1 MEQSYVRVLLSLEP
15 ITVMLLAGQ
24 LGPCLLYTSIEGI
37 FKVQKINERN
47 YRLWFSGGRDVA
59 KDIVKCSVNKGW
71 ELEEIHFEKSSLDAV
86 FAKLS
91 NKEIRE

>member
-1 MEQSYVRVLLSLEP
+1 M
-15 ITVMLLAGQ
+15 
-24 LGPCLLYTSIEGI
+24 
-37 FKVQKINERN
+37 
-47 YRLWFSGGRDVA
+47 A